1 MSSAASSSL
10 ERGIR
15 GPSVKLERRA
25 ADLGY
30 VSTAADAPSI
40 GLDPD
45 AQRVIEERRARR
57 LSRLASRDR
66 TTLIV
71 SSGLFV
77 AVAGAMA
84 VLMPSERSPSLF
96 AVALLVVLYA
106 ITFRCEFE
114 VGTGVAVPTQLFLV
128 PMLFLLPT
136 GWVPLAVAA
145 GIILGSLVSYVRAEL
160 GLGRV
165 FVRVVNAWHAVG
177 PALVLGL
184 AGEGPPSLKQW
195 PLYTAALG
203 AQFVFDFA
211 SAAAREW
218 AVLGVPPRIQLRAM
232 TLVYLIDFGLA
243 PIGLAVAFAAQGNV
257 AGVLL
262 ALPLVVLLR
271 VFSRE
276 RKVRIDHE
284 LELRDAY
291 RGTAFLLG
299 DVIEADDA
307 YTGTHSRDV
316 VTLTLAVADE
326 LGLTAR
332 ERRDAEFAALLHDVG
347 KVRVPNEIINKP
359 GPLTDEERKVIE
371 QHTIEGER
379 MLLRVGGLLGE
390 IGRIVRACHERWDGT
405 GYPDG
410 AAGEEIPVIARIV
423 CCCDAF
429 NAMTS
434 DRSYRKALPLH
445 EAMAELIRCRGAQFD
460 PMVVDGLIAVQERQP
475 AAA

>member
-1 MSSAASSSL
+1 M
-10 ERGIR
+10 
-15 GPSVKLERRA
+15 
-25 ADLGY
+25 
-30 VSTAADAPSI
+30 STAADAPSL

-66 TTLIV
+66 ATLIV
-71 SSGLFV
+71 SAALFV

-84 VLMPSERSPSLF
+84 VLIPSERSPSLF
-96 AVALLVVLYA
+96 AVTLLVVLYA
-106 ITFRCEFE
+106 VTFRCEFE

-145 GIILGSLVSYVRAEL
+145 GIMLGSFVSYTRGEL

-184 AGEGPPSLKQW
+184 AGEGPPSLDDW
-195 PLYTAALG
+195 PLYTAALA

-276 RKVRIDHE
+276 RRVRIDHE

-299 DVIEADDA
+299 DVIEADNA

-316 VTLTLAVADE
+316 VDLTLAVVDE
-326 LGLTAR
+326 LGLSAR

-359 GPLTDEERKVIE
+359 GPLTDEERTIIE

-410 AAGEEIPVIARIV
+410 IAGEQIPIIARIV

-434 DRSYRKALPLH
+434 DRSYRKALPVG
-445 EAMAELIRCRGAQFD
+445 EALAELRRNSGTQFD
-460 PMVVDGLIAVQERQP
+460 PAVVEALIAATRRQP
-475 AAA
+475 LAA

>member
-1 MSSAASSSL
+1 
-10 ERGIR
+10 
-15 GPSVKLERRA
+15 
-25 ADLGY
+25 
-30 VSTAADAPSI
+30 VSTAADATSL

-71 SSGLFV
+71 SAALFV
-77 AVAGAMA
+77 VVAGTMA
-84 VLMPSERSPSLF
+84 VLIPSQRSPSFLT
-96 AVALLVVLYA
+96 VALLVVLYA
-106 ITFRCEFE
+106 VTFRCEFE

-136 GWVPLAVAA
+136 GGVPLAVAA
-145 GIILGSLVSYVRAEL
+145 GIILGSFVSYARGEL

-184 AGEGPPSLKQW
+184 AGEGPPSLEDW
-195 PLYTAALG
+195 PLYAAALA

-243 PIGLAVAFAAQGNV
+243 PIGLAVAFAAQGN
-257 AGVLL
+257 ATGVLL

-276 RKVRIDHE
+276 RRVRIDHE

-299 DVIEADDA
+299 DVIEADNA

-316 VTLTLAVADE
+316 VDLTLAVVDE
-326 LGLTAR
+326 LGLSAR

-359 GPLTDEERKVIE
+359 GPLTDEERTIIE

-410 AAGEEIPVIARIV
+410 VAGEQIPIIARIV

-445 EAMAELIRCRGAQFD
+445 KAIAELRRNSGTQFD
-460 PMVVDGLIAVQERQP
+460 PAVAEALIAAIQRQP
-475 AAA
+475 LAA

>member
-1 MSSAASSSL
+1 
-10 ERGIR
+10 
-15 GPSVKLERRA
+15 
-25 ADLGY
+25 
-30 VSTAADAPSI
+30 
-40 GLDPD
+40 
-45 AQRVIEERRARR
+45 
-57 LSRLASRDR
+57 
-66 TTLIV
+66 
-71 SSGLFV
+71 
-77 AVAGAMA
+77 
-84 VLMPSERSPSLF
+84 
-96 AVALLVVLYA
+96 
-106 ITFRCEFE
+106 
-114 VGTGVAVPTQLFLV
+114 
-128 PMLFLLPT
+128 LFLLPT

-379 MLLRVGGLLGE
+379 MPARRDRSDRPRLPRALGRDGLPGRRRGRGDPGHRADRLLLRRVQRDDERPVVPEGAPATRSDGGADPLPGSP
-390 IGRIVRACHERWDGT
+390 VR
-405 GYPDG
+405 PDG
-410 AAGEEIPVIARIV
+410 RRRP
-423 CCCDAF
+423 
-429 NAMTS
+429 
-434 DRSYRKALPLH
+434 DRRPGTPTRRRLSPLVTQCYKQSLVGPL
-445 EAMAELIRCRGAQFD
+445 MQF
-460 PMVVDGLIAVQERQP
+460 GLRASACAHHP
-475 AAA
+475 

>member
-1 MSSAASSSL
+1 
-10 ERGIR
+10 
-15 GPSVKLERRA
+15 
-25 ADLGY
+25 
-30 VSTAADAPSI
+30 VSTAADATSL

-71 SSGLFV
+71 SAALFV
-77 AVAGAMA
+77 VAAGAMA
-84 VLMPSERSPSLF
+84 VLISSERSPSLF
-96 AVALLVVLYA
+96 AVTLLVVLYA
-106 ITFRCEFE
+106 VTFRCEFE

-145 GIILGSLVSYVRAEL
+145 GIMLGSFVSYTRGEL

-165 FVRVVNAWHAVG
+165 FVRVVNAWYAVG

-184 AGEGPPSLKQW
+184 AGEGPPSLNQW
-195 PLYTAALG
+195 PLYTAALA
-203 AQFVFDFA
+203 AQFVFDFV

-276 RKVRIDHE
+276 RRVRIDHE

-299 DVIEADDA
+299 DVIEADNA

-316 VTLTLAVADE
+316 VDLTLAVVDE
-326 LGLTAR
+326 LGLSAR

-359 GPLTDEERKVIE
+359 GPLTDEERKIIE

-410 AAGEEIPVIARIV
+410 AAGEQIPIIARIV

-434 DRSYRKALPLH
+434 DRSYRKALPRH
-445 EAMAELIRCRGAQFD
+445 EAIAELKRSRGTQFD
-460 PMVVDGLIAVQERQP
+460 PAVVDALIAATQRQSL
-475 AAA
+475 AA

>member
-1 MSSAASSSL
+1 
-10 ERGIR
+10 
-15 GPSVKLERRA
+15 
-25 ADLGY
+25 
-30 VSTAADAPSI
+30 
-40 GLDPD
+40 
-45 AQRVIEERRARR
+45 
-57 LSRLASRDR
+57 
-66 TTLIV
+66 
-71 SSGLFV
+71 
-77 AVAGAMA
+77 
-84 VLMPSERSPSLF
+84 
-96 AVALLVVLYA
+96 
-106 ITFRCEFE
+106 
-114 VGTGVAVPTQLFLV
+114 
-128 PMLFLLPT
+128 
-136 GWVPLAVAA
+136 
-145 GIILGSLVSYVRAEL
+145 
-160 GLGRV
+160 
-165 FVRVVNAWHAVG
+165 
-177 PALVLGL
+177 
-184 AGEGPPSLKQW
+184 
-195 PLYTAALG
+195 
-203 AQFVFDFA
+203 
-211 SAAAREW
+211 
-218 AVLGVPPRIQLRAM
+218 M

-243 PIGLAVAFAAQGNV
+243 PIGLAVAFAAQGNA

-316 VTLTLAVADE
+316 VTLALAVADE

-332 ERRDAEFAALLHDVG
+332 ERRDVEFAALLHDVG
-347 KVRVPNEIINKP
+347 KVRIPNEIINKP

-410 AAGEEIPVIARIV
+410 AAGEEIPGIARIV

-445 EAMAELIRCRGAQFD
+445 EAMAELIRGRGAQFD
-460 PMVVDGLIAVQERQP
+460 PMVVDALIAVQERQP
-475 AAA
+475 VAA

>member
-1 MSSAASSSL
+1 
-10 ERGIR
+10 
-15 GPSVKLERRA
+15 V
-25 ADLGY
+25 
-30 VSTAADAPSI
+30 
-40 GLDPD
+40 
-45 AQRVIEERRARR
+45 
-57 LSRLASRDR
+57 
-66 TTLIV
+66 LI
-71 SSGLFV
+71 
-77 AVAGAMA
+77 
-84 VLMPSERSPSLF
+84 PSERSPSLF

-106 ITFRCEFE
+106 VTFRFEFE

-145 GIILGSLVSYVRAEL
+145 GIILGSLTSYFRAEL
-160 GLGRV
+160 RLGRV

-184 AGEGPPSLKQW
+184 AGEGPPNLKQW
-195 PLYTAALG
+195 PLYVAALA
-203 AQFVFDFA
+203 AQF
-211 SAAAREW
+211 
-218 AVLGVPPRIQLRAM
+218 
-232 TLVYLIDFGLA
+232 LIDFGLA
-243 PIGLAVAFAAQGNV
+243 PVGLAVAFASQGNV

-271 VFSRE
+271 VFSQE

-316 VTLTLAVADE
+316 VDLTLSVADE
-326 LGLTAR
+326 LGLSAR
-332 ERRDAEFAALLHDVG
+332 QRRDAEFAALLHDVG
-347 KVRVPNEIINKP
+347 KVRIPNEIINKA
-359 GPLTDEERKVIE
+359 GPLTDEERKIIE
-371 QHTIEGER
+371 RHTIEGEQ
-379 MLLRVGGLLGE
+379 MLLRVGGLLGK

-410 AAGEEIPVIARIV
+410 IAGEQIPIIARIV

-445 EAMAELIRCRGAQFD
+445 EAVAELKRMRGTQFD
-460 PMVVDGLIAVQERQP
+460 PSVVDALIAAIQRQP
-475 AAA
+475 LAA

>member
-1 MSSAASSSL
+1 
-10 ERGIR
+10 
-15 GPSVKLERRA
+15 
-25 ADLGY
+25 
-30 VSTAADAPSI
+30 
-40 GLDPD
+40 
-45 AQRVIEERRARR
+45 
-57 LSRLASRDR
+57 
-66 TTLIV
+66 
-71 SSGLFV
+71 
-77 AVAGAMA
+77 
-84 VLMPSERSPSLF
+84 
-96 AVALLVVLYA
+96 
-106 ITFRCEFE
+106 
-114 VGTGVAVPTQLFLV
+114 
-128 PMLFLLPT
+128 MLFLLPT

-145 GIILGSLVSYVRAEL
+145 GIILGSLVSYTRGEL

-184 AGEGPPSLKQW
+184 AGEGPPSLEDW
-195 PLYTAALG
+195 PLYTAALA

-243 PIGLAVAFAAQGNV
+243 PVGLAVAFAAQGNV

-276 RKVRIDHE
+276 RRVRIDHE

-299 DVIEADDA
+299 DVIEADNA

-316 VTLTLAVADE
+316 VDLTLAVVDE
-326 LGLTAR
+326 LGLSAR

-347 KVRVPNEIINKP
+347 KVRVPNEIINKQ
-359 GPLTDEERKVIE
+359 GPLTDEERTIIE

-410 AAGEEIPVIARIV
+410 VAGDQIPIIARIV

-445 EAMAELIRCRGAQFD
+445 KAIAELRRNSGTQFD
-460 PMVVDGLIAVQERQP
+460 PAVVKALISTIQRQP
-475 AAA
+475 LAA

>member
-10 ERGIR
+10 ERGIL

-30 VSTAADAPSI
+30 VSTAADTPSI

-84 VLMPSERSPSLF
+84 VLMPSERSPSFF

-184 AGEGPPSLKQW
+184 AGE
-195 PLYTAALG
+195 
-203 AQFVFDFA
+203 V
-211 SAAAREW
+211 R
-218 AVLGVPPRIQLRAM
+218 RA
-232 TLVYLIDFGLA
+232 
-243 PIGLAVAFAAQGNV
+243 
-257 AGVLL
+257 
-262 ALPLVVLLR
+262 
-271 VFSRE
+271 
-276 RKVRIDHE
+276 
-284 LELRDAY
+284 
-291 RGTAFLLG
+291 
-299 DVIEADDA
+299 
-307 YTGTHSRDV
+307 
-316 VTLTLAVADE
+316 
-326 LGLTAR
+326 
-332 ERRDAEFAALLHDVG
+332 
-347 KVRVPNEIINKP
+347 
-359 GPLTDEERKVIE
+359 
-371 QHTIEGER
+371 
-379 MLLRVGGLLGE
+379 
-390 IGRIVRACHERWDGT
+390 
-405 GYPDG
+405 
-410 AAGEEIPVIARIV
+410 
-423 CCCDAF
+423 
-429 NAMTS
+429 
-434 DRSYRKALPLH
+434 
-445 EAMAELIRCRGAQFD
+445 
-460 PMVVDGLIAVQERQP
+460 
-475 AAA
+475 